1 MSSYHDAVFSACK
14 YGRMEDIDDLLKD
27 SNAKWNV
34 KDELGNSPLH
44 YAASTLA
51 RPLIPL
57 FLYSLCTLA
66 S

>member
-27 SNAKWNV
+27 NNAKWNV

-44 YAASTLA
+44 YAAST
-51 RPLIPL
+51 P
-57 FLYSLCTLA
+57 S
-66 S
+66 SS